1 MTKNEVIEFIN
12 RKKSK
17 YTTYL
22 NGLSK
27 EQKWALIDEWYRA
40 FSDAP
45 SQSVEDAFA
54 QHEKVSRFFPYVS
67 ELEKYMNVFDG
78 SANDNSFPNRW
89 YSHFPQKGEIIYNDK
104 DVEWATFEDWNNLP
118 EELAKRMK
126 FRPDTADPGRLE
138 LLKEIQELQLETFG
152 ESSVDEAIREAE
164 VKQNVRNNHRCGA

>member
-27 EQKWALIDEWYRA
+27 EQKFALIDEWYRA
-40 FSDAP
+40 FSDVP

-89 YSHFPQKGEIIYNDK
+89 YSHFPQKGEIVYNDK

-126 FRPDTADPGRLE
+126 FRPDTADPERLK
-138 LLKEIQELQLETFG
+138 LLKEVRDLQIKTFG
-152 ESSVDEAIREAE
+152 SSCLDDEIKKKEAIT
-164 VKQNVRNNHRCGA
+164 CG